1 MKVAL
6 IGAGNI
12 ANVHGPIV
20 NNHPDAELVAIADR
34 DLARAQALAGWLNE
48 CPCFDDAGAM
58 LRETQPEVVHVLT
71 PPASHV
77 QVATLALEAGCHV
90 LVEKPLAPD
99 AVAAKQ
105 IIDAAQ
111 ANGRLMCVN
120 HNMVF
125 EHTVQEALE
134 VFREGRLGDLVAVEA
149 VYHFDPRRYPA
160 ILEEGAE
167 RTHWTYGLN
176 GGPLEDLMPHPASLI
191 CELLPEVAEV
201 QVIGANRGW
210 LPQGWWDEVRV
221 LAGSNEE
228 MGMGGPMGSISIS
241 LSARPDIITFTIK
254 GSEGMVEADL
264 FADTVVVR
272 RKLGLPRA
280 AVRGLSGFSSGA
292 QCIKGGVNNILRVG
306 LGRMDKS
313 NGVQPLV
320 DRFYKAIQGQAVLPV
335 TPEASLKVVEL
346 MQGIWPGPM
355 KKVERPSQVQRPTAQ
370 ARKPEVLV
378 TGASGFI
385 GTYLV
390 KELLAQ
396 GKAVRALV
404 RPNSQHL
411 GKLQEMEVEIL
422 EGDLAD
428 PAVPLKA
435 ADGIQ
440 TIYHAGSPMGN
451 SWDEFKTAGVEATD
465 RLIKASLAA
474 GVERFVQ
481 FSSLNVYDLVSAPK
495 GAVIDED
502 FPLQNLNRITGPYAW
517 AKIKCEEM
525 ALQAHEKHGLGASVV
540 RPGMVVGPQGRVFF
554 PHLGYNF
561 QDRTFVIIGGGRIE
575 LGITYVENT
584 VDGVILAGT
593 KPEAIGKIYNLVDDG
608 TLTAR
613 EYIEL
618 FLDTSGVPAK
628 IVNMPY
634 AAIYGITMLYE
645 AVSGLGLIK
654 PGATSRDQLRW
665 KQAMVRFPSDRA
677 KQDLGWQ
684 PKVPLED
691 GLKRTFKWYA
701 DTYCK

>member
-20 NNHPDAELVAIADR
+20 NKHPDAELVGIADR
-34 DLARAQALAGWLNE
+34 DLTRAQALAGWLNQ

-58 LRETQPEVVHVLT
+58 LRETQPDVVHVLT

-77 QVATLALEAGCHV
+77 QVATLALEQGCHV

-99 AVAAKQ
+99 VAAAKQ
-105 IIDAAQ
+105 IIDAAK
-111 ANGRLMCVN
+111 ANGRLVCVN

-125 EHTVQEALE
+125 EHTVQEALQE
-134 VFREGRLGDLVAVEA
+134 FRSGALGELVAVEA
-149 VYHFDPRRYPA
+149 VYQFDPRRYPA

-167 RTHWTYGLN
+167 RTHWTYGLK

-191 CELLPEVAEV
+191 CELLPEIAEV

-210 LPQGWWDEVRV
+210 LPEGWWDEVRV
-221 LAGSNEE
+221 LVGSK
-228 MGMGGPMGSISIS
+228 GPVGSISIS

-254 GSEGMVEADL
+254 GTEGMVEADL

-292 QCIKGGVNNILRVG
+292 QCIKGGVNNLLRFG

-320 DRFYKAIQGQAVLPV
+320 DRFYKAILGKSALPV
-335 TPEASLKVVEL
+335 TPDASLKVVEL
-346 MQGIWPGPM
+346 MQGIWPKPM
-355 KKVERPSQVQRPTAQ
+355 KTIERPAEVQRPTTQ
-370 ARKPEVLV
+370 PRKAEVLV

-404 RPNSQHL
+404 RPNSTHM
-411 GKLQEMEVEIL
+411 GKLREMDVEIL

-481 FSSLNVYDLVSAPK
+481 FSSLNVYDLVNAPK
-495 GAVIDED
+495 RAVIDES
-502 FPLQNLNRITGPYAW
+502 FPLQDPARVTGPYAW
-517 AKIKCEEM
+517 AKIKCEQM
-525 ALQAHEKHGLGASVV
+525 ALQAHAKHGLGASVV

-593 KPEAIGKIYNLVDDG
+593 KPEAVGKIYNLVDDG

-613 EYIEL
+613 QYIEL
-618 FLDTSGVPAK
+618 FMETSQVPAK

-665 KQAMVRFPSDRA
+665 KQAKVRFPSDRA

-684 PKVPLED
+684 PKMPLEE
-691 GLKRTFKWYA
+691 GLKKTFKWYA

>member
-12 ANVHGPIV
+12 ATVHGPIV
-20 NNHPDAELVAIADR
+20 NNHPDAELVGIADR
-34 DLARAQALAGWLNE
+34 DLTRAESLAGWLNQ
-48 CPCFDDAGAM
+48 CPCFDDAEAM
-58 LRETQPEVVHVLT
+58 LKETQPDVVHVLT

-77 QVATLALEAGCHV
+77 AVATLALEHGCHV
-90 LVEKPLAPD
+90 LVEKPLAPN
-99 AVAAKQ
+99 AAAARQ
-105 IIDAAQ
+105 IIDAAK

-134 VFREGRLGDLVAVEA
+134 VFRGGSIGDLVAVEA
-149 VYHFDPRRYPA
+149 VYQFDPRRYPA
-160 ILEEGAE
+160 ILEDGAE

-191 CELLPEVAEV
+191 CELLPEIAEV
-201 QVIGANRGW
+201 QVVGANRGW

-221 LAGSNEE
+221 LAGPSRQ
-228 MGMGGPMGSISIS
+228 MGMGGPVGSISIS
-241 LSARPDIITFTIK
+241 LNARPDIITFTIK
-254 GSEGMVEADL
+254 GTEGMVEADL

-292 QCIKGGVNNILRVG
+292 QCIKGGVNNLLRFG

-320 DRFYKAIQGQAVLPV
+320 DRFYKAIQGKAALPV
-335 TPEASLKVVEL
+335 EPEASLKVVQL
-346 MQGIWPGPM
+346 MQGIWPEPM
-355 KKVERPSQVQRPTAQ
+355 KKIERSAKVKPTTL
-370 ARKPEVLV
+370 ARQSEVLV

-390 KELLAQ
+390 KELLAR

-411 GKLQEMEVEIL
+411 GKLQEMDVEIF

-428 PAVPLKA
+428 PALPLKA
-435 ADGIQ
+435 AQGIQ

-465 RLIKASLAA
+465 RLLKASLAA

-481 FSSLNVYDLVSAPK
+481 FSTLNVYDLVNATK
-495 GAVIDED
+495 GALIDED
-502 FPLQNLNRITGPYAW
+502 FPLQNTARVTGPYAW

-525 ALQAHEKHGLGASVV
+525 ALRAQAEYGLGASVV
-540 RPGMVVGPQGRVFF
+540 RPAMVVGPQGRVFF
-554 PHLGYNF
+554 PHLGFNF

-575 LGITYVENT
+575 LGITYVENL

-593 KPEAIGKIYNLVDDG
+593 KPEAIGNIYNLVDDG

-618 FLDTSGVPAK
+618 FMETSGVRAN

-665 KQAMVRFPSDRA
+665 KQAKVRFPNDRA
-677 KQDLGWQ
+677 KNDLGWQ
-684 PKVPLED
+684 PKVPLKE
-691 GLKRTFKWYA
+691 GLIKTFKWYA

>member
-20 NNHPDAELVAIADR
+20 NNHPDAELAAIVDR
-34 DLARAQALAGWLNE
+34 DLTRAQALAGWLNQ
-48 CPCFDDAGAM
+48 CPCFDDAAAM
-58 LRETQPEVVHVLT
+58 LREIKPDVVHVLT

-77 QVATLALEAGCHV
+77 AVATMALEHGCHV
-90 LVEKPLAPD
+90 LVEKPLAPN
-99 AVAAKQ
+99 AEAARQ

-111 ANGRLMCVN
+111 ANGRKMCVN

-125 EHTVQEALE
+125 EHTVQEALDE
-134 VFREGRLGDLVAVEA
+134 FRSGRLGDLVAVEA
-149 VYHFDPRRYPA
+149 VYQFDPRRYPA
-160 ILEEGAE
+160 ILEQGAE

-191 CELLPEVAEV
+191 CELLPQVAEV
-201 QVIGANRGW
+201 QVVGANRGW
-210 LPQGWWDEVRV
+210 LPKAWWDEVRV
-221 LAGSNEE
+221 LAGS
-228 MGMGGPMGSISIS
+228 GGPVGSISIS
-241 LSARPDIITFTIK
+241 MSARPDIITFTIK
-254 GSEGMVEADL
+254 GTEGMVEADL

-280 AVRGLSGFSSGA
+280 AVRGLSGFSSGI
-292 QCIKGGVNNILRVG
+292 QCIKGGVNNLLRFG

-313 NGVQPLV
+313 NGVSPLV
-320 DRFYKAIQGQAVLPV
+320 DRFYKAIQGKAALPV
-335 TPEASLKVVEL
+335 MPEASLKVVEL
-346 MQGIWPGPM
+346 MQGIWPKPM
-355 KKVERPSQVQRPTAQ
+355 KEVERPAQTKRPSP
-370 ARKPEVLV
+370 ARKAGVLV

-411 GKLQEMEVEIL
+411 GKLREMDLEIL

-428 PAVPLKA
+428 PNVPLKA
-435 ADGIQ
+435 AEGIQ

-481 FSSLNVYDLVSAPK
+481 FSTLNVYDLVNASK
-495 GAVIDED
+495 GAVIGED
-502 FPLQNLNRITGPYAW
+502 FPLQNPARVTGPYAW
-517 AKIKCEEM
+517 AKIMCERL
-525 ALQAHEKHGLGASVV
+525 ALKAQAEHGLGASVV
-540 RPGMVVGPQGRVFF
+540 RPAMVVGPQGRVFF

-561 QDRTFVIIGGGRIE
+561 QDRTFVIIGGGRID
-575 LGITYVENT
+575 LAITYVENL
-584 VDGVILAGT
+584 VEGVILAGT
-593 KPEAIGKIYNLVDDG
+593 RPEAIGNIYNLVDDG

-618 FLDTSGVPAK
+618 FMETSGVRAN

-665 KQAMVRFPSDRA
+665 KQAKVRVANDRA
-677 KQDLGWQ
+677 KKDLGWQ
-684 PKVPLED
+684 PKVPLKE
-691 GLKRTFKWYA
+691 GLIKTFKWYA

>member
-1 MKVAL
+1 MRVAL

-12 ANVHGPIV
+12 ATVHGPIV
-20 NNHPDAELVAIADR
+20 VRHPEAELVGIADR
-34 DLARAQALAGWLNE
+34 DLTRAQSLAGRLGG
-48 CPCFDDAGAM
+48 CPCFDDFGVM
-58 LRETQPEVVHVLT
+58 LRETQPDVVHVLT

-77 QVATLALEAGCHV
+77 RVAVEALEHGCHA

-99 AVAAKQ
+99 AEAAGEIIAAAK
-105 IIDAAQ
+105 
-111 ANGRLMCVN
+111 ANGRLVCVN

-125 EHTVQEALE
+125 EHTVQEALQ
-134 VFREGRLGDLVAVEA
+134 VFKSGALGDLVSVEA
-149 VYHFDPRRYPA
+149 VYQFDPRRYPA

-167 RTHWTYGLN
+167 RSHWTYGLK
-176 GGPLEDLMPHPASLI
+176 GGPLEDLMPHPASLV
-191 CELLPEVAEV
+191 CELLPRIAEV
-201 QVIGANRGW
+201 KVIGANRGW
-210 LPQGWWDEVRV
+210 LPKGWWDEVRV
-221 LAGSNEE
+221 LVGSN
-228 MGMGGPMGSISIS
+228 GPLGSISIS
-241 LSARPDIITFTIK
+241 LSQRPDVITFAIK
-254 GSEGMVEADL
+254 GTEGMVEADL

-280 AVRGLSGFSSGA
+280 AVRGLSGFQSGA
-292 QCIKGGVNNILRVG
+292 QCIKGGVNNLLRFG

-320 DRFYKAIQGQAVLPV
+320 ERFYRAIQGRGALPV

-346 MQGIWPGPM
+346 MQSIWPRPM
-355 KKVERPSQVQRPTAQ
+355 KSSASSAEVKRPAAKPRPA
-370 ARKPEVLV
+370 EVLV

-404 RPNSQHL
+404 RPNSPHL
-411 GKLQEMEVEIL
+411 GRLKEMDLEIL
-422 EGDLAD
+422 QGDLAD

-435 ADGIQ
+435 AAGIQ
-440 TIYHAGSPMGN
+440 TIYHAGSPMGGG
-451 SWDEFKTAGVEATD
+451 WDEFKSAAVEASD

-502 FPLQNLNRITGPYAW
+502 YPLQNTSRATGPYAK
-517 AKIKCEEM
+517 AKIMCEQM
-525 ALQAHEKHGLGASVV
+525 ALKAHAEHGLGASIV
-540 RPGMVVGPQGRVFF
+540 RPGMVIGPWGRVFF

-575 LGITYVENT
+575 LALTYVENM
-584 VDGVILAGT
+584 VEGVILAGT
-593 KPEAIGKIYNLVDDG
+593 RPEAVGQAYNLVDDG
-608 TLTAR
+608 ALTAR
-613 EYIEL
+613 QYIEL
-618 FLDTSGVPAK
+618 FMETSKVPAK
-628 IVNMPY
+628 IMNMPY

-665 KQAMVRFPSDRA
+665 KQAMVRFANA
-677 KQDLGWQ
+677 KAKNELGWR
-684 PKVPLED
+684 PRVSLED
-691 GLKRTFKWYA
+691 GLQKTFRWYA

>member
-12 ANVHGPIV
+12 ATVHGPIV
-20 NNHPDAELVAIADR
+20 QRHPEAELVGIADR
-34 DLARAQALAGWLNE
+34 DLTRAQALADRLGG
-48 CPCFDDAGAM
+48 CPCFDDLEAM
-58 LRETQPEVVHVLT
+58 LKAAQPEVVHVLT

-77 QVATLALEAGCHV
+77 QVAKQVLEHGCHA

-99 AVAAKQ
+99 AASAREIIAA
-105 IIDAAQ
+105 AR
-111 ANGRLMCVN
+111 ANGRLVCVN

-125 EHTVQEALE
+125 EHTVQEALQI
-134 VFREGRLGDLVAVEA
+134 FRSGALGRLVSVEA
-149 VYHFDPRRYPA
+149 VYQFDPRRYPA

-167 RTHWTYGLN
+167 RSHWTYDLK

-191 CELLPEVAEV
+191 CELLPEIADVK
-201 QVIGANRGW
+201 VIGANRGW
-210 LPQGWWDEVRV
+210 LPAGWWDEVRV
-221 LAGSNEE
+221 LVG
-228 MGMGGPMGSISIS
+228 GGGPLGSITIS
-241 LSARPDIITFTIK
+241 LSQRPDIITFAIK

-280 AVRGLSGFSSGA
+280 AVRGLSGFQTGA
-292 QCIKGGVNNILRVG
+292 QCIKGGINNLLRFG

-313 NGVQPLV
+313 NGVEPLV
-320 DRFYKAIQGQAVLPV
+320 ERFYRAVQGKAAPPV
-335 TPEASLKVVEL
+335 APEASLKVVEL
-346 MQGIWPGPM
+346 MQGIWPRPLKTITAPE
-355 KKVERPSQVQRPTAQ
+355 KKRTAAAKSRPA
-370 ARKPEVLV
+370 EVLV

-385 GTYLV
+385 GNYLV
-390 KELLAQ
+390 QSLLAK

-404 RPNSQHL
+404 RPNSFHL
-411 GKLQEMEVEIL
+411 GRLKEMDVEIL

-435 ADGIQ
+435 VEGIQ
-440 TIYHAGSPMGN
+440 TVYHAGSPMGGG
-451 SWDEFKTAGVEATD
+451 WDEFKSAAVEATD
-465 RLIKASLAA
+465 RLIKVSLAA

-481 FSSLNVYDLVSAPK
+481 FSSLNVYDLLSAGK
-495 GAVIDED
+495 GAVIEED
-502 FPLQNLNRITGPYAW
+502 WPLQKTGRITGPYAW
-517 AKIKCEEM
+517 AKIECEKM
-525 ALQAHEKHGLGASVV
+525 ALRAYAEHGLGASIV
-540 RPGMVVGPQGRVFF
+540 RPGMVIGPKGRVFF

-575 LGITYVENT
+575 LAITYVENT
-584 VDGVILAGT
+584 VEGVILAGT
-593 KPEAIGKIYNLVDDG
+593 KPEAIGNIYNLVDDG

-613 EYIEL
+613 QYIEL
-618 FLDTSGVPAK
+618 FMETSKVPAK

-654 PGATSRDQLRW
+654 AGATSRDQLRW
-665 KQAMVRFPSDRA
+665 KQAMVSFANA
-677 KQDLGWQ
+677 KAKAELGWQ
-684 PKVPLED
+684 PLVPLEE
-691 GLKRTFKWYA
+691 GLKRTFRWYA